1 MAPPSNKK
9 PPTPSSGSSSSS
21 SNKKSSSDKGK
32 TWISSKDLTTIVEIL
47 VKADQI
53 TPEEAV
59 RRLNNMCE
67 MGTLTIVPVFGKL
80 VKH

>member
-1 MAPPSNKK
+1 
-9 PPTPSSGSSSSS
+9 
-21 SNKKSSSDKGK
+21 
-32 TWISSKDLTTIVEIL
+32 VEIL